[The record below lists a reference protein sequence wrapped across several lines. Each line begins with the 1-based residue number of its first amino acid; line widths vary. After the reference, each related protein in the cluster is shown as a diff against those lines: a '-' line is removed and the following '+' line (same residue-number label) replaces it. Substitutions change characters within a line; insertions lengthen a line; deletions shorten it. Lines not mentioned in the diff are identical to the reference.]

1 MELQAKKL
9 IMVRSICPFHIK
21 EKTDIKTQEPTVYW

>member
-9 IMVRSICPFHIK
+9 IMVACPFHIK